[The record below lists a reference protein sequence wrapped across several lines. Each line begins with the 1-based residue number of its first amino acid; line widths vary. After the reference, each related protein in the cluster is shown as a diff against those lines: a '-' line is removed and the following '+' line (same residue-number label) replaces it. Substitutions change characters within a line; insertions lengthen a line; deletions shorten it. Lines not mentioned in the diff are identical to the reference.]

1 MKKIISSIMI
11 LVITF
16 ISFGILNVKALDYN
30 NQIKFNYRYSREINN
45 TCYWISS
52 SASGFT
58 NIINN
63 AAYDWAHW
71 SNPLVMTPVSS
82 SYATHMDFYGKPTSY
97 WYPYNGVLGETK
109 FYTSS
114 GSTIDPNIGNWFYAD
129 IYLNNDSVYNYQGTA
144 AHEMGHAL
152 GLAHWNSNPY
162 SIMAQSSTRIVQVV
176 QSIDNQ
182 HLNEKY

>member
-1 MKKIISSIMI
+1 MKKIISIII

-45 TCYWISS
+45 SCYWISS

-58 NIINN
+58 NSINN
-63 AAYDWAHW
+63 
-71 SNPLVMTPVSS
+71 
-82 SYATHMDFYGKPTSY
+82 
-97 WYPYNGVLGETK
+97 
-109 FYTSS
+109 
-114 GSTIDPNIGNWFYAD
+114 
-129 IYLNNDSVYNYQGTA
+129 A